1 MSGIFHGRAFF
12 FVNKFQAQWSKSEL
26 VKVTNFTSPTTLVP
40 DGIVYGNAPSL
51 ERIVGK
57 HPPSR
62 SKRNYKFFMLNKL
75 EAMNIN

>member
-1 MSGIFHGRAFF
+1 MKQ
-12 FVNKFQAQWSKSEL
+12 VKDSKSHQA
-26 VKVTNFTSPTTLVP
+26 SIPTALVP